1 MVALIHDPNVTFLL
15 FVVAMIGVVGLIGL
29 SLITVIVRVQRRPV
43 MTGTEG
49 MIGAIV
55 VASTALLPEGRVR
68 YQGEDWTAILDAPA
82 LTADPDTVLRIVSVE
97 GLCLHVQPI
106 GEISPNSSPTYV
118 VDHKGD

>member
-1 MVALIHDPNVTFLL
+1 
-15 FVVAMIGVVGLIGL
+15 
-29 SLITVIVRVQRRPV
+29 
-43 MTGTEG
+43 

-97 GLCLHVQPI
+97 GLCLLVQPI
-106 GEISPNSSPTYV
+106 GDISPNSSPTYV
-118 VDHKGD
+118 GDYKGD